1 MFLIHPRPVEYFCF
15 VCLRYFPPHI
25 YPSDPRNKFV
35 IIETLNW
42 CNLTQRCTSGLCG
55 GVHSSVVRTIRTQL
69 AESGENTKVVCV
81 GDKSRAIL
89 QRLFAKNII
98 MVATEV
104 GRLSPTFLD
113 AAKLAQAILNSG
125 YQFTSGE
132 IVFNRFRTVVSY
144 KTQQLPIYSLAA
156 VQVSDVEIVDLRWR
170 EMLGNVF
177 GFTGCW

>member
-1 MFLIHPRPVEYFCF
+1 M
-15 VCLRYFPPHI
+15 
-25 YPSDPRNKFV
+25 
-35 IIETLNW
+35 
-42 CNLTQRCTSGLCG
+42 
-55 GVHSSVVRTIRTQL
+55 HSSVVRTIRNQL

-98 MVATEV
+98 MVASEV

-156 VQVSDVEIVDLRWR
+156 VQVSDVEIVDYINEKYWRMYSDLQVTFNDEYWWFCLDRLCWSMIILSLKLLFSCRWV
-170 EMLGNVF
+170 L
-177 GFTGCW
+177 